1 MALVNVRDYESPV
14 TYKDP
19 IRPELSHEFRITGDR
34 DFYCLMDNNVGVARG
49 FICVAF
55 TEDVCSSLYQLSEQS
70 SIANGST
77 EKNVAMFYSVWSL
90 FKGCGRS
97 VLLSALERVKSERG
111 EITRFVTLSPKTTMA
126 ANFHIGNGAKL
137 LKSNVFTDNY
147 EYCTD

>member
-1 MALVNVRDYESPV
+1 MALVNVRDYAGAV

-70 SIANGST
+70 LCST
-77 EKNVAMFYSVWSL
+77 VFGPCL
-90 FKGCGRS
+90 KGVVG
-97 VLLSALERVKSERG
+97 L
-111 EITRFVTLSPKTTMA
+111 
-126 ANFHIGNGAKL
+126 
-137 LKSNVFTDNY
+137 Y
-147 EYCTD
+147 YCRL